1 MGFGSRVF
9 GNRLQQLHR
18 LAAFKDVAQAA
29 ANPLVFCQSPISLG
43 MGSQGAL
50 PFEMWLLDERSM
62 AVDVEDGQELYHD
75 YTALEVPCQGL
86 HRAFWG
92 PVKVSSAGCKK
103 GGFPLGCLSQRPT
116 AREFA
121 VVQGA
126 EP

>member
-1 MGFGSRVF
+1 
-9 GNRLQQLHR
+9 
-18 LAAFKDVAQAA
+18 
-29 ANPLVFCQSPISLG
+29 
-43 MGSQGAL
+43 MGSQGAF

-75 YTALEVPCQGL
+75 YTALDVSCQGL